1 MLASCSVWAALGLK
15 WLAMQAFTVI
25 GVPPCPGGRT
35 WERGL
40 LIADRGSKGQGSL
53 RPLAGLGLAAHCA
66 LGLACLAYPPP
77 WGIVFDWLRPLACGN
92 WLVGLARAPLSL
104 SPLLRRSYLV
114 ARDRV
119 WRLLSFQWP
128 ALAMVGPWAQ
138 QGFVP
143 AVGPGLLRS
152 PGPLLRSPP
161 ASPGIGCPVASSMG
175 AMRR

>member
-1 MLASCSVWAALGLK
+1 
-15 WLAMQAFTVI
+15 MQAFTVI

-40 LIADRGSKGQGSL
+40 LIGDRGPKGQGSL

-66 LGLACLAYPPP
+66 LGLACLPYPPL
-77 WGIVFDWLRPLACGN
+77 WGIVFRLVSPLACGN

-119 WRLLSFQWP
+119 WRWLPFHFGLGHGGPMGSARFCSCCLARLAAIARSFASIPIGFAWDWVPCRQLEGCDE
-128 ALAMVGPWAQ
+128 ALICLQ
-138 QGFVP
+138 
-143 AVGPGLLRS
+143 
-152 PGPLLRSPP
+152 
-161 ASPGIGCPVASSMG
+161 
-175 AMRR
+175 RRAKRL